1 MTLGRKQ
8 NLQLSA
14 SNPVVVLKAQTPNG
28 SRSAGLLTMSESQTT
43 HPGCSVLKGHT
54 CINFENE
61 RYTQLT
67 STVLLYLKS
76 SYLEFLS
83 CFIES
88 R

>member
-14 SNPVVVLKAQTPNG
+14 SNPVAVLQAQTPNG
-28 SRSAGLLTMSESQTT
+28 SRSASLLTMSESQTT

-54 CINFENE
+54 SINFDNE

-67 STVLLYLKS
+67 PTVFKIKLLRIFILLYRKQVS
-76 SYLEFLS
+76 
-83 CFIES
+83 
-88 R
+88 

>member
-28 SRSAGLLTMSESQTT
+28 SRSAGLLMMSESQTT

-67 STVLLYLKS
+67 STVFKIKLLRIFILLYRKQVS
-76 SYLEFLS
+76 
-83 CFIES
+83 
-88 R
+88 